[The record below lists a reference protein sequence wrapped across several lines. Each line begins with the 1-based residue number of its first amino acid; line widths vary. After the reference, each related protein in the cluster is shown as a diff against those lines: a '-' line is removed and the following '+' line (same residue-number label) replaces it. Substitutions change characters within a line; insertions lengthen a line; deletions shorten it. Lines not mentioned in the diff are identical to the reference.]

1 MLGSRIM
8 DSGWQVRTPCRKC
21 GAALLVTAET
31 GASPQPSLAVFYC
44 PACGERT
51 QVEVP
56 AGYDPL
62 GVSATPAA
70 G

>member
-1 MLGSRIM
+1 MNAT
-8 DSGWQVRTPCRKC
+8 WQTKTPCRKC
-21 GAALLVTAET
+21 GASLVVTAQA
-31 GASPQPSLAVFYC
+31 GPSDGPTLAVFYC

-56 AGYDPL
+56 TGCDPL
-62 GVSATPAA
+62 SVSATQDA